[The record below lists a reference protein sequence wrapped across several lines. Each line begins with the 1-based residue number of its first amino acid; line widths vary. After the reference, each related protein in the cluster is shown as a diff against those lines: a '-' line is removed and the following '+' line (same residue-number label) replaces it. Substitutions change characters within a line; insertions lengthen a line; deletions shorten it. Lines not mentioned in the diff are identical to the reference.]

1 MNFTFP
7 TVLFARFV
15 LVATCVA
22 LLPTAHAQKR
32 TNSFANDD
40 DAFLALR
47 DAARRGDAE
56 RAVDIAMLL
65 RDYPIP
71 SYVDY
76 YQLKPRIAEAT
87 PDEILAYLS
96 RYNGSA
102 IADRL
107 RNDWLLEL
115 GKRRDWAT
123 FDIQYPLFQLNDDT
137 QLKCY

>member
-7 TVLFARFV
+7 TALFARFV
-15 LVATCVA
+15 LVAACVA
-22 LLPTAHAQKR
+22 LLPAAHAQKR

-56 RAVDIAMLL
+56 RAADIAMLL

-76 YQLKPRIAEAT
+76 YQLQPRIAEAS
-87 PDEILAYLS
+87 PDEIL
-96 RYNGSA
+96 
-102 IADRL
+102 DR
-107 RNDWLLEL
+107 
-115 GKRRDWAT
+115 KSVV
-123 FDIQYPLFQLNDDT
+123 
-137 QLKCY
+137 